1 MQNNMEDLSR
11 EIRFKC
17 FLHCEGAN
25 KHRKLYNFYKSIKS
39 IKYDAY
45 SQHIRSMVTMKHG
58 HKEFF
63 GYRMTNFLIK
73 YVNNEED

>member
-1 MQNNMEDLSR
+1 MER
-11 EIRFKC
+11 EIRYIAY
-17 FLHCEGAN
+17 LQSEGN
-25 KHRKLYNFYKSIKS
+25 NVNRKRYNFFKTVKSIKEL
-39 IKYDAY
+39 AY
-45 SQHIRSMVTMKHG
+45 RDNIRSMVTMKHG